1 MPEKQPSMTT
11 SRIRYVV
18 RYTGHVQ
25 GVGFRMT
32 AVVQAKGLD
41 VHGFVR
47 NEPDGSVTMD
57 VEASK
62 ADIKELMR
70 RIESAMSGRIDG
82 TDIDQRPPKDRSD
95 GFRVE
100 Y

>member
-1 MPEKQPSMTT
+1 
-11 SRIRYVV
+11 
-18 RYTGHVQ
+18 
-25 GVGFRMT
+25 MT
-32 AVVQAKGLD
+32 AVAQARGLD

-62 ADIKELMR
+62 ADLKELMR

-82 TDIDQRPPKDRSD
+82 TAIDQRPPKDRKD

>member
-1 MPEKQPSMTT
+1 
-11 SRIRYVV
+11 
-18 RYTGHVQ
+18 
-25 GVGFRMT
+25 MT
-32 AVVQAKGLD
+32 AVAQANGLD

-57 VEASK
+57 AEASK
-62 ADIKELMR
+62 ADMKMLMR
-70 RIESAMSGRIDG
+70 RIESAMRGRIDG
-82 TDIDQRPPKDRSD
+82 TDIDQRPPKNRND

>member
-1 MPEKQPSMTT
+1 MTAT
-11 SRIRYVV
+11 RIRYVV

-32 AVVQAKGLD
+32 AVLQSKGLD
-41 VHGFVR
+41 IHGFVR

-57 VEASK
+57 VEASQ
-62 ADIKELMR
+62 ADLKQLMQ
-70 RIESAMSGRIDG
+70 RIASAMSGRIDG
-82 TDIDQRPPKDRSD
+82 TQIDRRPPMNREG
-95 GFRVE
+95 GFHVE

>member
-1 MPEKQPSMTT
+1 MTT
-11 SRIRYVV
+11 SRIRYIV

-32 AVVQAKGLD
+32 AVVQANGLD

-57 VEASK
+57 IEASK
-62 ADIKELMR
+62 ADMKELMR
-70 RIESAMSGRIDG
+70 RIASAMSGRIDG
-82 TDIDQRPPKDRSD
+82 TDIDERPPKDRND
-95 GFRVE
+95 GFRIE

>member
-1 MPEKQPSMTT
+1 MTAGT
-11 SRIRYVV
+11 VRYIV

-32 AVVQAKGLD
+32 AVSRASGLD

-57 VEASK
+57 VEGSA
-62 ADIKELMR
+62 ADLKQLMR
-70 RIESAMSGRIDG
+70 RIDAAMSGNIDA
-82 TDIDQRPPKDRSD
+82 TDIDQRPPRGIAS
-95 GFRVE
+95 GFHIQH
-100 Y
+100 

>member
-1 MPEKQPSMTT
+1 MPT
-11 SRIRYVV
+11 SRIRYIV

-32 AVVQAKGLD
+32 AVSQAKGLN

-62 ADIKELMR
+62 ADLKELMR
-70 RIESAMSGRIDG
+70 RIGSAMSGRIDG
-82 TDIDQRPPKDRSD
+82 TNIDERPPKDRNG

-100 Y
+100 H

>member
-1 MPEKQPSMTT
+1 MPSMTT
-11 SRIRYVV
+11 NRIRYIV

-32 AVVQAKGLD
+32 AVVQANGLD
-41 VHGFVR
+41 VNGFVR

-62 ADIKELMR
+62 ADMKELMR
-70 RIESAMSGRIDG
+70 RIASAMSGQNRWH
-82 TDIDQRPPKDRSD
+82 QHR
-95 GFRVE
+95 
-100 Y
+100 

>member
-1 MPEKQPSMTT
+1 MTT
-11 SRIRYVV
+11 NRIRYIV

-32 AVVQAKGLD
+32 AVSQATGLD

-62 ADIKELMR
+62 ADLKVLMR

-82 TDIDQRPPKDRSD
+82 TNIDQRPPKERKD
-95 GFRVE
+95 GFRIE
-100 Y
+100 H

>member
-1 MPEKQPSMTT
+1 MAKN
-11 SRIRYVV
+11 RIRNVI

-32 AVVQAKGLD
+32 AIMQANGLD

-57 VEASK
+57 VEATK
-62 ADIKELMR
+62 ADMKELMA
-70 RIESAMSGRIDG
+70 RIESAMSGRIDSIG
-82 TDIDQRPPKDRSD
+82 IDERPPRDRDD
-95 GFRVE
+95 GFRIE
-100 Y
+100 H

>member
-1 MPEKQPSMTT
+1 MTDN
-11 SRIRYVV
+11 RIRYVV

-32 AVVQAKGLD
+32 AVLQGKGRD
-41 VHGFVR
+41 IHGFVR

-57 VEASK
+57 VEASQ
-62 ADIKELMR
+62 ADLKQLMQ
-70 RIESAMSGRIDG
+70 RIASAMSGRIDD
-82 TDIDQRPPKDRSD
+82 TQIDQRPPMNRED
-95 GFRVE
+95 GFHVD